1 VKTKRIL
8 IVDDDRI
15 IRLLYQKE
23 LIAEGYEV
31 DTAASALDALE
42 MIRTRRPDL
51 VILDIRMQGLDGLEA
66 IGRILA
72 IDRELPVVF
81 NTAYASYKDN
91 FLSWLADAFVEKSSD
106 LQPLKQTIHTLLTD
120 PNARNRQKNAP
131 SP

>member
-1 VKTKRIL
+1 M
-8 IVDDDRI
+8 DDDRI

-31 DTAASALDALE
+31 DTAASALEALE
-42 MIRTRRPDL
+42 IIESRLPDL

-81 NTAYASYKDN
+81 NTACTSYKDN
-91 FLSWLADAFVEKSSD
+91 FLSWLADAFVEKSSN
-106 LQPLKQTIHTLLTD
+106 LQPLKQAILTLLTD
-120 PNARNRQKNAP
+120 PNSRNSQKKAP